1 MTLDDLIN
9 ESTSGKSID
18 SFTNE
23 EYKKVSAEETDAEI
37 KEILKDYSKAIKDA
51 SNYFIR

>member
-9 ESTSGKSID
+9 ESTSGKPID

-23 EYKKVSAEETDAEI
+23 EYKKVSTEETDPEI
-37 KEILKDYSKAIKDA
+37 KEILKDYSNAIKDA
-51 SNYFIR
+51 SNYYVR